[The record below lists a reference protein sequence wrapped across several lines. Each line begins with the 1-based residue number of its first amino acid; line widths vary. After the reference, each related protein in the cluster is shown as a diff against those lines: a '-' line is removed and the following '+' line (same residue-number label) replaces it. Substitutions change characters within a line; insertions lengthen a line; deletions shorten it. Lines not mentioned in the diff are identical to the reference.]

1 MKNTGIITKLIALF
15 ITLTMV
21 LSCEKEIEETPDK
34 NVKGE
39 ISFSFASK
47 TLKSTNCDLS
57 NVVSALVTI
66 ETSSG
71 GTTDFDATPLTVYKM
86 NGEIFTQKIALPVG
100 QYNLT
105 EFLLVD
111 AHGNVL
117 FAVPIVGSEYADF
130 VDNPLP
136 LALNVEKDKSQDY
149 TVQILCVQN
158 CDCTPEDFGLSWFVI
173 DQVDLCSFSLSVSE
187 LGSNTLLDGEITIT
201 ASDYVYTQDI
211 SSDVVPNK
219 VYYKCNYDEYTIE
232 ITSPGYQSY
241 VETMT
246 AAELEAFCCT
256 PKVVELL
263 PLVCGETIE
272 RDLIADMDQVIG
284 KVIVSKNEQNV
295 DIEYVIESE
304 GWYLLETDVSIT
316 PSKSDVLITS
326 TGDPDIS
333 QFTVNTTHDPIV
345 LSYKYENLSTGGN
358 NNVAIL
364 AHATVQQRES
374 NVNIL
379 DNLLPPEKVKVEVGY
394 QGEPHYF
401 ETTISG
407 AGDFNGTYPGN
418 CVDLDHVIYSG
429 REYEMN
435 MVSSYSDDDMLLS
448 LLVDKPQNLDNL
460 NYMINQDYSELGVTG
475 AEEQAAMWTLIDDIK
490 PTPEIADF
498 SFDQS
503 IVDAMVQDAL
513 DNGEGFVPHC
523 GHKVLVILDPGVKD
537 SPELKTQVTMAQ
549 VTTIS
554 INNICNSVTTELDAW
569 ADGTDFGGA
578 GWAMYFN
585 YCLE

>member
-1 MKNTGIITKLIALF
+1 MKNTGIITKMLAIFIA
-15 ITLTMV
+15 LTMV
-21 LSCEKEIEETPDK
+21 VSCEKEKEDTPDK
-34 NVKGE
+34 NEKGE

-47 TLKSTNCDLS
+47 TLKSSNCDLS

-71 GTTDFDATPLTVYKM
+71 ETTDFDATPLTVYKM

-136 LALNVEKDKSQDY
+136 LALDVEKDKSQDY
-149 TVQILCVQN
+149 TVQILCVQD
-158 CDCTPEDFGLSWFVI
+158 CDCTPGDFGLSWFVI
-173 DQVDLCSFSLSVSE
+173 DQVDLCCFSLSVSE

-201 ASDYVYTQDI
+201 ASDYVYSQAI

-219 VYYKCNYDEYTIE
+219 VYYKCNYDQYTIE
-232 ITSPGYQSY
+232 ITSPGYQPY
-241 VETMT
+241 VQTMT
-246 AAELEAFCCT
+246 ASELEAFCCT

-263 PLVCGETIE
+263 PVVCGETVE
-272 RDLIADMDQVIG
+272 KDLVADMDQVIG
-284 KVIVSKNEQNV
+284 KVIVSKNGQNV
-295 DIEYVIESE
+295 DIEYVIESDE
-304 GWYLLETDVSIT
+304 WYLLETNVSIT
-316 PSKSDVLITS
+316 PSKNDVLVTS

-333 QFTVNTTHDPIV
+333 QFTVNTTHDPIL
-345 LSYKYENLSTGGN
+345 LSYKYEGLSTGGN

-364 AHATVQQRES
+364 AHAIVQQRES
-374 NVNIL
+374 NLNML
-379 DNLLPPEKVKVEVGY
+379 DNLLPPEKVKVMVNY
-394 QGEPHYF
+394 QGDPHYF
-401 ETTISG
+401 QTTITG

-418 CVDLDHVIYSG
+418 CVDLDHFIYSG
-429 REYEMN
+429 KEYEMN
-435 MVSSYSDDDMLLS
+435 MVSSYSNDDMLLS
-448 LLVDKPQNLDNL
+448 MLVDKPQNLDNL
-460 NYMINQDYSELGVTG
+460 NYMINQDYSVIGATG
-475 AEEQAAMWTLIDDIK
+475 AEEQAAIWTLIDDK
-490 PTPEIADF
+490 NPTSELV
-498 SFDQS
+498 FDQS
-503 IVDAMVQDAL
+503 IVDVMVQDAL
-513 DNGEGFVPHC
+513 NNGEGFVPHC

-537 SPELKTQVTMAQ
+537 SPELKTQVTIAQ

-554 INNICNSVTTELDAW
+554 INNICNSTTTELDAW
-569 ADGTDFGGA
+569 ADGVDFGGA
-578 GWAMYFN
+578 GWAMYFD